1 MEYWQQIA
9 KLHIV
14 PKRNIFFRQEN
25 SFWKAEGKWIRFT
38 LLIILLGVISYL
50 ITSVKP
56 WKVGQGDS
64 LQVNPSDNYVI
75 IGTWWGFL
83 ISSIICSTL
92 LLTWRRWSFS
102 TFKINNSIDFTFKK
116 TPSYYYW
123 IILLLIVFLGAFLRW
138 NLINSSLSWEEF
150 EILGGDSEKID
161 SYNSV
166 TSSDDWSSVL
176 WDYPSP
182 DKSPLLKAMV
192 KLSHGTWSSM
202 GEFTD
207 PIFSEF
213 AIRLPNFLASL
224 ASIFVIG
231 ILMKNWG
238 FKNGG
243 ILASFLLAM
252 HPWHIEN
259 GSLVTTDGILIFL
272 IILTALFLTKS
283 INDTSGRWRY
293 WIIFSFTQL
302 MISWLIPDGLIYA
315 VGFFICGYILI
326 KNKEDN
332 ISNRSFFLSRIFIS
346 HAISLMIFF
355 PLYSP
360 NIMQLNEWRIIPDYG
375 IETFGNWIDSIS
387 MTIFGLPFNSIGEI
401 IEPPIISNS
410 LSNQFVIYPFITST
424 VILISIA
431 AIAIGFMKTW
441 LHREGA
447 AKILIFTILLGAL
460 SILLSSTVT
469 QSHHNNRFV
478 SIMIIPS
485 TILMSIGMIGTLKL
499 IKNRRW
505 VNVLIFLICISLCQ
519 SLNGNQRKLTLNRP
533 HSTQKEIESYLKR
546 RQDSGE
552 VINILSYGF
561 GGKLMKLYFPESSII
576 NTSDELK
583 AKIAEASTDN
593 KKLLILFGYRYLNST
608 GEENTEAIT
617 ILESSENFHKSRE
630 FNGLDPFSKYEVF
643 RLINTKFK

>member
-92 LLTWRRWSFS
+92 LLTWRWWSFC
-102 TFKINNSIDFTFKK
+102 TLKINNSIDFTFKK

-123 IILLLIVFLGAFLRW
+123 ITLLLIVFLGAFLRW
-138 NLINSSLSWEEF
+138 NLINSSISWEEF

-224 ASIFVIG
+224 ASIFLIG

-302 MISWLIPDGLIYA
+302 MTSWLIPDGLIYA

-355 PLYSP
+355 SLYSP

-410 LSNQFVIYPFITST
+410 LSNQFVIYPLITST

-478 SIMIIPS
+478 SIMIIPT
-485 TILMSIGMIGTLKL
+485 TILMSIGMVGTLKL

-533 HSTQKEIESYLKR
+533 HSTQKEIESYLNR

-561 GGKLMKLYFPESSII
+561 GGKLMKLYFPGLSII

-583 AKIAEASTDN
+583 NKIAEANTN
-593 KKLLILFGYRYLNST
+593 NEKLLILFGYRYLNST